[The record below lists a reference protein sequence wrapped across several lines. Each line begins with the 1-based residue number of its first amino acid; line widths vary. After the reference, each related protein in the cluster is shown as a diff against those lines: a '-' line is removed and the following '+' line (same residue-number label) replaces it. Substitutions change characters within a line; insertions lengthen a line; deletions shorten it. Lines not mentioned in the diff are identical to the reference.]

1 MAIVLMLNLKGGV
14 AKTTNAV
21 AISECL
27 ADIGHKVLVI
37 DADHQCL
44 ASELLLGEDGVL
56 RSERRK
62 QTFHDLLAAMLDD
75 EFEEERIPPFII
87 ENASNIGEGYANLH
101 IIPCSIRIDD
111 FQTNMARARRGY
123 NTMEEYHRELRRKR
137 AMLQRFLRTAYD
149 YVIVD
154 CPPSLA
160 LQVRQVLGIGD
171 AFIVPCIPDRL
182 SIRGSAWLLER
193 LRRGNVTRI
202 RPLGTLWSLYRQ
214 QASMHRYCVEEAGKE
229 NPPAPFV
236 ELPRPFKTIIPNAA
250 RIADATDPD
259 THPASF
265 AAKYSLPFAR
275 LFRDLC
281 GEIETRL
288 RKGA

>member
-1 MAIVLMLNLKGGV
+1 MSILLMLNLKGGV

-27 ADIGHKVLVI
+27 AYMGHKVLVI

-75 EFEEERIPPFII
+75 EFEEQRIPPFII

-101 IIPCSIRIDD
+101 VIPCSIRIDD
-111 FQTNMARARRGY
+111 FQSNMARARRGY
-123 NTMEEYHRELRRKR
+123 NTIDEYHKELRRKR
-137 AMLQRFLRTAYD
+137 AMLQRYLQTAYD

-202 RPLGTLWSLYRQ
+202 RALGTLWSLYRQ
-214 QASMHRYCVEEAGKE
+214 QAKIHRFCVEEAGKE
-229 NPPAPFV
+229 NPPAPFD
-236 ELPRPFKTIIPNAA
+236 ELPRPFKTVIPNAS
-250 RIADATDPD
+250 RIAEATEPGIN
-259 THPASF
+259 PSSF
-265 AAKYSLPFAR
+265 VAKYSAPFAH
-275 LFRDLC
+275 LYQDLC
-281 GEIETRL
+281 GEIASRL
-288 RKGA
+288 RKDA